1 MEFIRWSIRQ
11 SKGYAGE
18 FPMQRT
24 GFVGVFMYGQDM
36 WEYSFMKG
44 KRICLWTGYAG
55 VLYYPCKGRGQA
67 GDLEQAGGHRAVRR
81 ADRRAGRG

>member
-18 FPMQRT
+18 FPMQWT

-36 WEYSFMKG
+36 CEYSFMKG
-44 KRICLWTGYAG
+44 KRICL
-55 VLYYPCKGRGQA
+55 
-67 GDLEQAGGHRAVRR
+67 
-81 ADRRAGRG
+81 